1 MKSGYI
7 NSSTY
12 FEANLN
18 SNDVTNIFIHGVG
31 LNHTMWKYQ
40 KDYFN
45 KKSNVYYDLLN
56 HGKTKKK
63 YNVINFKDYN
73 NQIIEL
79 INYLNIKKFNLI
91 GFSLGALILN
101 KAVIK

>member
-63 YNVINFKDYN
+63 YNVINFK
-73 NQIIEL
+73 
-79 INYLNIKKFNLI
+79 LNCSTNFGNCHTKSSI
-91 GFSLGALILN
+91 AH
-101 KAVIK
+101 

>member
-1 MKSGYI
+1 MILKTHIDSHRNYYEI
-7 NSSTY
+7 TEIKNSTP
-12 FEANLN
+12 
-18 SNDVTNIFIHGVG
+18 TIFIHGVG

-79 INYLNIKKFNLI
+79 VNY
-91 GFSLGALILN
+91 
-101 KAVIK
+101 